1 MKRGANP
8 ILWLSAALFL
18 AGCGDSLPDNRDRE
32 TGAVTFGHSS
42 SKLNWLA
49 ADDRT
54 DPALWLAG
62 KESPGTS
69 SAPDNIEPIR
79 KALADANERFLE
91 TPRMIANR
99 TAQLSD
105 MLGHDGQK
113 ESYVDLIES
122 FAKVAEGGKGKH
134 EYGDLCQ
141 FYYNLR
147 HKGVDKAT
155 ALAALTEKYQAFIR
169 KP

>member
-1 MKRGANP
+1 MNIRKLP
-8 ILWLSAALFL
+8 HVLVFAAVFL
-18 AGCGDSLPDNRDRE
+18 AGCGDSQPDNRGSE
-32 TGAVTFGHSS
+32 TGTVTYGHSPTN
-42 SKLNWLA
+42 LNWLGVE
-49 ADDRT
+49 DRT

-62 KESPGTS
+62 KENTARSPIAEAITQ
-69 SAPDNIEPIR
+69 IR
-79 KALADANERFLE
+79 NALEDAGDRFLE

-105 MLGHDGQK
+105 MLARNGQS

-122 FAKVAEGGKGKH
+122 FARIAEGSKEKL

-147 HKGVDKAT
+147 HKGADKAS
-155 ALAALTEKYQAFIR
+155 ALAVISEKYQALIR